1 MDTELLIH
9 VQTDQA
15 ELMIDDHG
23 VLAFGASEAV
33 ERLLASLEV
42 PSSEST
48 GSPLRPGLVSGLTAV
63 NLLKNVGSS
72 QLEGLASP
80 KGQFFQFSPETLS
93 MLKSGLTTDAG
104 HGFFNSGIQGADGKF
119 LGNIKWKA
127 VDGPVAMSPQIAIAM
142 AALELAIRDVQSA
155 VERVEQKV
163 DEVRRRINAQQFG
176 DVVGRHTY
184 LQRQIELLDQTGH
197 VNDTDWFA
205 IASLGPNLSSDL
217 ARLRAYVQQTI
228 TDGRAETGTD
238 DPANAVERLVGLEV
252 ELDLLTVAERSQ
264 FYFESLRL
272 QHLSQTD
279 PHALAPALVS
289 ARRVLDSQHQADR
302 ELIGQ
307 LKDAGESLTRV
318 GALEIHR
325 IFSRRQL
332 EAGVDAL
339 NEMAERFALSRSIP
353 IEAIPAAERPTPS
366 EAVQEARKV
375 VVAAGATS
383 KKTIVDATAVAKTL
397 LNRSNEDDQ
406 DRRDEPG
413 LPPALG
419 SGNEAGT
426 SLGTGSEDPAT
437 RIGPTSAEDAKAES
451 ETRSETESEI
461 EVEAAS
467 DQVPSTGSRL
477 RRGIGAVN
485 EKRAKPPRPPF

>member
-1 MDTELLIH
+1 MTNW
-9 VQTDQA
+9 TR
-15 ELMIDDHG
+15 
-23 VLAFGASEAV
+23 ASSSSSSWSSIFRWAIF
-33 ERLLASLEV
+33 RL
-42 PSSEST
+42 
-48 GSPLRPGLVSGLTAV
+48 
-63 NLLKNVGSS
+63 
-72 QLEGLASP
+72 
-80 KGQFFQFSPETLS
+80 
-93 MLKSGLTTDAG
+93 
-104 HGFFNSGIQGADGKF
+104 
-119 LGNIKWKA
+119 
-127 VDGPVAMSPQIAIAM
+127 
-142 AALELAIRDVQSA
+142 QSA

-197 VNDTDWFA
+197 LTDTDWFA
-205 IASLGPNLSSDL
+205 ITSLGPSLSSDL

-228 TDGRAETGTD
+228 TDEGAETATD
-238 DPANAVERLVGLEV
+238 DRADAVERLVSLEV
-252 ELDLLTVAERSQ
+252 ELDLLTAAERSQ

-272 QHLSQTD
+272 QHLSQSY
-279 PHALAPALVS
+279 PNALAPALVS

-366 EAVQEARKV
+366 EAVQEVRKM

-383 KKTIVDATAVAKTL
+383 KRTIVDATATAKTL
-397 LNRSNEDDQ
+397 LNRSNEDDP
-406 DRRDEPG
+406 DLRDEPG
-413 LPPALG
+413 WPPALG
-419 SGNEAGT
+419 SGNEADTGNGT
-426 SLGTGSEDPAT
+426 EDPAT
-437 RIGPTSAEDAKAES
+437 PIEPTSAGNTEAES
-451 ETRSETESEI
+451 ETESKT
-461 EVEAAS
+461 EVEAAK
-467 DQVPSTGSRL
+467 DQRQFAGSRL
-477 RRGIGAVN
+477 RRDVAADN